1 MFYEYDMGIFV
12 QNLVAVQLS
21 FFLKRAIIRTV
32 IVNMRN
38 MCFCKCCI
46 L

>member
-21 FFLKRAIIRTV
+21 FFFKEG
-32 IVNMRN
+32 NYQDCN
-38 MCFCKCCI
+38 S
-46 L
+46 